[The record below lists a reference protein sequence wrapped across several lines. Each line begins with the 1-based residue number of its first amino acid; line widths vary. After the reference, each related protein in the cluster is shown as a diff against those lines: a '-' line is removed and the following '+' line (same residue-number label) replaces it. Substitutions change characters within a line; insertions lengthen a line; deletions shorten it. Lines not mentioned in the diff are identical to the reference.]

1 MDHVTE
7 PRGGNLT
14 TGRLVLT
21 NWDDDAAEGLYRL
34 SNDPAVMRHFPAL
47 ATREQIAATVARHRA
62 NLRTGR
68 PGLYAV
74 RVRETSTFIGFVGLA
89 TPSFE
94 APFMP
99 CVEIGWRLARDAWGH
114 GYATEAARAVLTH
127 GFTALGLPEIV
138 SFTAVVNA
146 PSIAVM
152 RRLGMHTDPAEDFD
166 HPNVPEGH
174 PVRRHVLYRLTAGEW
189 SRRARPP
196 ERHDRS
202 PAD

>member
-14 TGRLVLT
+14 TERLVLGG
-21 NWDDDAAEGLYRL
+21 WDDDATEGLYRL
-34 SNDPAVMRHFPAL
+34 SSDPEVMRHFPAMPS
-47 ATREQIAATVARHRA
+47 RRQIEAMVDRHSA
-62 NLRTGR
+62 NLAAEGL
-68 PGLYAV
+68 GLYAV
-74 RVRETSTFIGFVGLA
+74 RLRETSTFIGFVGLA
-89 TPSFE
+89 TPSLE

-99 CVEIGWRLARDAWGH
+99 CVEIGWRLARHAWGH

-127 GFTALGLPEIV
+127 GFSTLGLPDIV
-138 SFTAVVNA
+138 SFTAAVNE

-174 PVRRHVLYRLTAGEW
+174 PVRRHVLYRLTADEW
-189 SRRARPP
+189 RRSRP
-196 ERHDRS
+196 ERS
-202 PAD
+202 PED

>member
-1 MDHVTE
+1 MDHVTG

-14 TGRLVLT
+14 TRRLVLGG
-21 NWDDDAAEGLYRL
+21 WDDGAAEGLYRL
-34 SNDPAVMRHFPAL
+34 SNDPEVMRHFPSMPS
-47 ATREQIAATVARHRA
+47 RQQIEMMVDRHRA
-62 NLRTGR
+62 NLEEGR

-74 RVRETSTFIGFVGLA
+74 RVRDTSTFIGFVGLA

-99 CVEIGWRLARDAWGH
+99 CVEIGWRLARNAWGH

-127 GFTALGLPEIV
+127 GFTALGLPEVV
-138 SFTAVVNA
+138 SFTATVNE
-146 PSIAVM
+146 PSVAVM

-174 PVRRHVLYRLTAGEW
+174 RVRRHVLYRLTAEEW
-189 SRRARPP
+189 RRRL
-196 ERHDRS
+196 DI
-202 PAD
+202 